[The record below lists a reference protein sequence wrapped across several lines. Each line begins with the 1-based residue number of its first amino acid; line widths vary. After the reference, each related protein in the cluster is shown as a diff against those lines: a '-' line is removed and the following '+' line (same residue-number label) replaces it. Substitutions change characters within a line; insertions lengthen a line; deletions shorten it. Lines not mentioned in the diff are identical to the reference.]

1 MKNILRIAAFVLLVA
16 AAAMA
21 QTEPAAEP
29 QVGDEITGMYSF
41 AREGE
46 FVEIEV
52 DSGKVTGVVSRFQ
65 SDDPEKAGFVDQFF
79 AEAKLEASR
88 LSFRTKPAGG
98 VWFEFS
104 GVVERGAG
112 KTPSEEG
119 YWNIR
124 GTLTERRTASDGKV
138 TQKTSDL
145 TLRSFPQEAEPA
157 SPGPESPD
165 SKDKP

>member
-1 MKNILRIAAFVLLVA
+1 MKNILRIAAFILLVA

-29 QVGDEITGMYSF
+29 QIGDEITGMYSF
-41 AREGE
+41 VREGE

-52 DSGKVTGVVSRFQ
+52 DNGKVTGVVSRFKD
-65 SDDPEKAGFVDQFF
+65 DDPEKAEFVDQFF
-79 AEAKLEASR
+79 DEAKLEGTR
-88 LSFRTKPAGG
+88 LSFRTKLAGG

-112 KTPSEEG
+112 KTPSDEG

-124 GTLTERRTASDGKV
+124 GTLTVRRTPNDGNV
-138 TQKTSDL
+138 TQKTSEL
-145 TLRSFPQEAEPA
+145 TFRSFPQEPEPA
-157 SPGPESPD
+157 APGPES
-165 SKDKP
+165 KEKQ

>member
-1 MKNILRIAAFVLLVA
+1 MKNILRIAAFILLVA

-29 QVGDEITGMYSF
+29 QIGDEITGMYSF
-41 AREGE
+41 VREGE

-52 DSGKVTGVVSRFQ
+52 DNGKVTGVVSRFKD
-65 SDDPEKAGFVDQFF
+65 DDPEKAEFVDQFF
-79 AEAKLEASR
+79 DEAKLEGTR

-112 KTPSEEG
+112 KTPSDEG

-124 GTLTERRTASDGKV
+124 GTLTERRTSNDGNV
-138 TQKTSDL
+138 TQKTAEL
-145 TLRSFPQEAEPA
+145 TLRSFPQEQEPA
-157 SPGPESPD
+157 APGPG
-165 SKDKP
+165 SKEKQ